1 MRNFFF
7 IIVVILLVGC
17 FNNTTTAE
25 GPVKER
31 EDKKS
36 SSIKFFNS
44 SEKYPFS
51 EAVIVDNVIYL
62 SGKIGTD
69 PSTGELVEG
78 GIIPE
83 TKQIMDNIKNTL
95 TKMDSS
101 MDNIFKCTCMLADIS
116 EWKQMSDVY
125 RTYFKDNLPSRSAFA
140 GSGLALGARVEI
152 ECWAIKTN

>member
-1 MRNFFF
+1 MCIR
-7 IIVVILLVGC
+7 
-17 FNNTTTAE
+17 
-25 GPVKER
+25 
-31 EDKKS
+31 DS
-36 SSIKFFNS
+36 
-44 SEKYPFS
+44 
-51 EAVIVDNVIYL
+51 YL

-78 GIIPE
+78 GIVAE
-83 TKQIMDNIKNTL
+83 TKQIMDNIKKTL
-95 TKMDSS
+95 AKMGSS

-125 RTYFKDNLPSRSAFA
+125 RTYFKEKLPSRSAFA